1 MENQAGGL
9 LQRIL
14 ASRHFAHADMLKRI
28 LRYICTHSQD
38 ADSTLSE
45 YAIALESI
53 GRPEKFD
60 PKLDPIVRVSM
71 TSIRQRLDSYFA
83 DEGKNE
89 LLKLEISKGRYRAR
103 FVPNEQTP
111 VEAPVKPVSHSALGP
126 SVARFWQP
134 YFEDSRANILVHS
147 EPLFL
152 RDDHG
157 TRIRHIHLNNPATA
171 PQEIAEILPTL
182 RGSTFVPYYAYLT
195 VGTVYCML
203 AVTRVFYEA
212 GAALEVRSS
221 RSCGW
226 QELRDSNLVL
236 AGNAGANTYLDSL
249 QGDDGFVLEIDCVR
263 NADPQVGE
271 QQIYHGQRYFEGS
284 LQRHREYAVITR
296 RPGLSPGSAIT
307 IIGAMHGKAIE
318 GAGQF
323 LTSEDQLCPVLETLG
338 NRAGHTL
345 AAHFQLLMEIDM
357 IDIADE
363 VVNVACVAHRLFPA
377 RS

>member
-1 MENQAGGL
+1 
-9 LQRIL
+9 
-14 ASRHFAHADMLKRI
+14 MLKRI
-28 LRYICTHSQD
+28 LRYICTYSSD
-38 ADSTLSE
+38 AGSTRSE
-45 YAIALESI
+45 YEIAVQSI
-53 GRPEKFD
+53 GRPESFD

-71 TSIRQRLDSYFA
+71 TSIRQRLHSYFE

-89 LLKLEISKGRYRAR
+89 LLRLEIPKGNYRAV
-103 FVPNEQTP
+103 FVPNEHTP
-111 VEAPVKPVSHSALGP
+111 VEARVKSISHSALGP

-134 YFEDSRANILVHS
+134 YFDDSRANILVHS

-152 RDDHG
+152 RDDRG
-157 TRIRHIHLNNPATA
+157 TRIRHIHLNNPDTA
-171 PQEIAEILPTL
+171 SQEIGEILPEL
-182 RGSTFVPYYAYLT
+182 RGSAFVPYYAYLT

-203 AVTRVFYEA
+203 AITRVFYEA
-212 GAALEVRSS
+212 RVALEVRSS

-249 QGDDGFVLEIDCVR
+249 QGDEGFVLEIDCVR
-263 NADPQVGE
+263 NADPQGSE
-271 QQIYHGQRYFEGS
+271 QQTYRGQRYFEGS

-307 IIGAMHGKAIE
+307 IIGAMHGKAVE

-323 LTSEDQLCPVLETLG
+323 LTSEDQLRPVLGSLG
-338 NRAGHTL
+338 SGAGHSL
-345 AAHFQLLMEIDM
+345 PAHFQLLMVIDM

-377 RS
+377 PS